1 MSRHEPI
8 INIPS
13 GDNAD
18 GFPVRICF
26 ARFRYEFAMIAKMRI
41 DTMPILFARLGTIH
55 TNAS

>member
-18 GFPVRICF
+18 GFLVLICF
-26 ARFRYEFAMIAKMRI
+26 ARIRYEFAMIAKMTI
-41 DTMPILFARLGTIH
+41 DKIPTLFAIIGTIP